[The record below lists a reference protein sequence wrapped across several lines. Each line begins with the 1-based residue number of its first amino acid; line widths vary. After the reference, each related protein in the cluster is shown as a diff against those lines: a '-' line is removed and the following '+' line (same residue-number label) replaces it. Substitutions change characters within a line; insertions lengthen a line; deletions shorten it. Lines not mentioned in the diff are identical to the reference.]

1 MLPSGGWRA
10 HARDLRERGD
20 VGPRRAWYSSAMR
33 IALVSSLL
41 CLGLGLASPARAHL
55 HLVEPAARDGGE
67 ELKDG
72 PCGQTGS
79 VRGSVVTTFEA
90 GQTIEIV
97 IDEYI
102 DHPSHYRVAFD
113 VDGDDDFEDPV
124 CLENCETS
132 GPDPVFALGD
142 PEIVLVDFI
151 ADAGTREQ
159 RFTVTLPDVVC
170 DRCTL
175 QVIQV
180 MYDKRPYT
188 IGGND
193 NYYQCADVVLVARP
207 GGDAGVEPGEDAGP
221 TLDAGPRD
229 GGTRDAGADAGRR
242 DAGDHDHDHDEVS
255 GGCSCRVV
263 SSDARASLPFVLALF
278 ALRRRTP
285 SSLGRRSRD
294 RRATIPS

>member
-1 MLPSGGWRA
+1 
-10 HARDLRERGD
+10 
-20 VGPRRAWYSSAMR
+20 MR
-33 IALVSSLL
+33 IAIVSSLL
-41 CLGLGLASPARAHL
+41 CLGLGLTSPARAHL

-124 CLENCETS
+124 CLENCATNG
-132 GPDPVFALGD
+132 GPDPVFAPGD

-207 GGDAGVEPGEDAGP
+207 GSDAGVEPGEDAGP
-221 TLDAGPRD
+221 TVDGGASDAGTRD
-229 GGTRDAGADAGRR
+229 AGTRDAGARDAGRG
-242 DAGDHDHDHDEVS
+242 DSGDHEAVS

-263 SSDARASLPFVLALF
+263 SSDARALLPFVLAF
-278 ALRRRTP
+278 VALRRTR
-285 SSLGRRSRD
+285 SERRRESRD
-294 RRATIPS
+294 RRTLRA

>member
-1 MLPSGGWRA
+1 
-10 HARDLRERGD
+10 
-20 VGPRRAWYSSAMR
+20 MR
-33 IALVSSLL
+33 IAIVSSLL

-79 VRGSVVTTFEA
+79 VRGAFVTTFEA

-124 CLENCETS
+124 CLENCETNG
-132 GPDPVFALGD
+132 GPDPVFAPGD
-142 PEIVLVDFI
+142 PDVVLVDFI

-193 NYYQCADVVLVARP
+193 NYYQCADLVLVPRA
-207 GGDAGVEPGEDAGP
+207 GSDAGVAPGEDAGP
-221 TLDAGPRD
+221 TIDAGTSDAGTSDGRD
-229 GGTRDAGADAGRR
+229 AGTRDAGRG
-242 DAGDHDHDHDEVS
+242 DAGDHDHEAVS

-263 SSDARASLPFVLALF
+263 STDARASLPFVLALF
-278 ALRRRTP
+278 ALRRRAP
-285 SSLGRRSRD
+285 SSRGRSSRD
-294 RRATIPS
+294 RRATSPS